1 MSPKADRRPR
11 IGVPWCSSAGEKAG
25 RRRAYDRYLGAVHE
39 AGGEP
44 VEVSLLLPGDELQ
57 RLAETLDAVMLTG
70 SAADIDSRRY
80 CRSRHALTAAPDRKR
95 ERTDDYLLDHAMA
108 AGKPVLAICYGAQI
122 LNVHLHGSL
131 VQDIPGE
138 LHNPIAHERHGNG
151 GNSRHSVRIDGGRLA
166 QLAGGAAVRVNS
178 SHHQSIH
185 RPGRGLRVTA
195 CAPDG
200 VIEAVEWIGG
210 PQWIVGVQWHP
221 ERMPGDPLA
230 VALFA
235 KLVSEARAAGIR

>member
-1 MSPKADRRPR
+1 MPTKADRPPR

-25 RRRAYDRYLGAVHE
+25 RRRAYDRYLRAAEE

-70 SAADIDSRRY
+70 GAADIDTRRY
-80 CRSRHALTAAPDRKR
+80 ARSRHARTAAPDRKR
-95 ERTDDYLLDHAMA
+95 ERTDDYLLDHALA

-138 LHNPIAHERHGNG
+138 LYNPIAHERSGNG
-151 GNSRHSVRIDGGRLA
+151 SNGRHPVRIGGGRLA
-166 QLAGGAAVRVNS
+166 ELADGGA
-178 SHHQSIH
+178 
-185 RPGRGLRVTA
+185 
-195 CAPDG
+195 
-200 VIEAVEWIGG
+200 
-210 PQWIVGVQWHP
+210 
-221 ERMPGDPLA
+221 
-230 VALFA
+230 
-235 KLVSEARAAGIR
+235 